1 VIGLI
6 LLLAAP
12 ALELEAS
19 GGVAFP
25 SPPHP
30 AQGPKAAAL
39 QIRAG
44 LDFLDHLQ
52 HGGQV
57 MRVRDSV
64 ASGTGSTLSQALIGT
79 WKLVSSE
86 FNLSSGDVIHP
97 YGNDA
102 VGLLIYAEDGQMS
115 AQIMRRGRPSFASGD
130 VLRHSRGNEGRPWT
144 AWSAISVRSRCRR
157 GCRNRRA
164 SRGRQRV
171 PELGERDAGAVSRA
185 RRNAPDAPDRATA
198 GRARNYRHRRPCLG
212 KNGSEAM
219 RRAK

>member
-1 VIGLI
+1 MIGLI

-86 FNLSSGDVIHP
+86 FHLSSGDVIHP

-130 VLRHSRGNEGRPWT
+130 VFGGTPVETKKAMDGVVSYFGSFAVDEAAGTVEHRVVGSVFPNWENETQVRYHELEGTHLTLRT
-144 AWSAISVRSRCRR
+144 APLPAGQGITATGVLVW
-157 GCRNRRA
+157 
-164 SRGRQRV
+164 
-171 PELGERDAGAVSRA
+171 ERTGA
-185 RRNAPDAPDRATA
+185 RR
-198 GRARNYRHRRPCLG
+198 
-212 KNGSEAM
+212 
-219 RRAK
+219 